1 MEHVV
6 KHLYLKHD
14 GEEFFTVILLPRGEG
29 KFPVVICR
37 SPYVKSAEELPEA
50 EVAFGYYEKMK
61 HWLERGYAVLFQH
74 CRGQGKSTGAFVP
87 YIYEREDGLALRE
100 WVREQP
106 FYNGELFL
114 LGASYTASLHY
125 ATAPFEGDVK
135 GAVFEVQDSERY
147 RLWYRNGQ
155 MRRGH
160 ANWHFG
166 LYKAKCGIEK
176 CFDTESFS
184 ELPLEGLSERAL
196 GERAED
202 FEQMLAAPSASHG
215 FWSTRLGG
223 CETRDAVTRA
233 EIPILLTTGYN
244 DFYVGGVFRM
254 WDEMSEQTRRKSAL
268 LVSPYHHG
276 DSYHKEYGVPFR
288 DGKREQFFGKDYPI
302 AWFDHIRTGSLLPFE
317 KGVVTYYRTFEER
330 WEGDFY
336 KIPTRPLTLSLGR
349 GKLTFS
355 YDPASPPAFRGEGLL
370 AEELAGRADVVSIFT
385 PPFERDAFI
394 KGQMRVSLAVE
405 SDCRDTSFYVRIS
418 IKKQAYTYVLRHDI
432 TSLCHQLGDYTAGDV
447 VELSFCFD
455 EYAFL
460 VKEGEC
466 LQIDISATDQ
476 STYVCHTNKKGAYAL
491 QADTVKA
498 NNKIYLDRSWLI
510 LPVEEK

>member
-1 MEHVV
+1 M
-6 KHLYLKHD
+6 
-14 GEEFFTVILLPRGEG
+14 
-29 KFPVVICR
+29 
-37 SPYVKSAEELPEA
+37 
-50 EVAFGYYEKMK
+50 
-61 HWLERGYAVLFQH
+61 
-74 CRGQGKSTGAFVP
+74 
-87 YIYEREDGLALRE
+87 
-100 WVREQP
+100 
-106 FYNGELFL
+106 
-114 LGASYTASLHY
+114 
-125 ATAPFEGDVK
+125 
-135 GAVFEVQDSERY
+135 
-147 RLWYRNGQ
+147 
-155 MRRGH
+155 
-160 ANWHFG
+160 
-166 LYKAKCGIEK
+166 
-176 CFDTESFS
+176 
-184 ELPLEGLSERAL
+184 
-196 GERAED
+196 
-202 FEQMLAAPSASHG
+202 
-215 FWSTRLGG
+215 
-223 CETRDAVTRA
+223 
-233 EIPILLTTGYN
+233 
-244 DFYVGGVFRM
+244 
-254 WDEMSEQTRRKSAL
+254 
-268 LVSPYHHG
+268 
-276 DSYHKEYGVPFR
+276 PFR

-349 GKLTFS
+349 GILTFS

-491 QADTVKA
+491 QANTVKA